1 MGEQVLEA
9 VRAYLSAF
17 EKIEPNVAVRH
28 SFVPTTNVNED
39 HDMVGILHL
48 KKMELQQ
55 DVVKYATDRIQRM
68 ELSSKVEIL
77 SKLSAWVVME
87 HDCKSQHFTGKTK
100 SGFLVCK
107 DKYGVW
113 KIATSWQTV
122 VGS

>member
-1 MGEQVLEA
+1 MEDQVLEA
-9 VRAYLSAF
+9 VRAYLSAY

-55 DVVKYATDRIQRM
+55 DVVKYATDRIQRV

-87 HDCKSQHFTGKTK
+87 HDCKSQHFTGKIK

-122 VGS
+122 LVS